1 MLLPTSSLLHNGV
14 VLVPQLAQ
22 LRAPTADLTFFAGP
36 DAGLSVSTPG
46 DGASPAGVAP
56 RAGTDGDGSSAGA
69 VISNL
74 PDTASA
80 LLSVGHPAQALDPPV
95 PSHRPSPGH
104 VPPPEMLCAP
114 EADTGL
120 AGDEGFEDGF
130 G

>member
-1 MLLPTSSLLHNGV
+1 MLFPTSSLLHNGV

-36 DAGLSVSTPG
+36 EAGLSVSTPG
-46 DGASPAGVAP
+46 EGASPAGVAP
-56 RAGTDGDGSSAGA
+56 RAGADGEDSSGVAA
-69 VISNL
+69 ISNL

-104 VPPPEMLCAP
+104 VPPLALLCAP
-114 EADTGL
+114 EADVGF
-120 AGDEGFEDGF
+120 AGDEVLEEGF

>member
-46 DGASPAGVAP
+46 EGASAMGVAP
-56 RAGTDGDGSSAGA
+56 RAGADGDGSSAGT

-104 VPPPEMLCAP
+104 VPPLAMLCAP
-114 EADTGL
+114 DADMGL
-120 AGDEGFEDGF
+120 AGDEVFEEGF

>member
-22 LRAPTADLTFFAGP
+22 LSAPTADLTFFAGP
-36 DAGLSVSTPG
+36 GLSVSTPG
-46 DGASPAGVAP
+46 DGASPVGVAP
-56 RAGTDGDGSSAGA
+56 RAGADGDDSSAGA

-74 PDTASA
+74 PDIASA

-104 VPPPEMLCAP
+104 VPPLEMLCAP
-114 EADTGL
+114 EADMDL
-120 AGDEGFEDGF
+120 AGDEVFEEGL